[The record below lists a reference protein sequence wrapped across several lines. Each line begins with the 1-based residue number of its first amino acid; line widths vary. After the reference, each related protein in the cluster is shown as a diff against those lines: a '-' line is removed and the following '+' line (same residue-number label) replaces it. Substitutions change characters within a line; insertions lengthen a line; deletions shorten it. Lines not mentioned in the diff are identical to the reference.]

1 MLTAT
6 VTHEPAPLTGSV
18 VQDLY
23 GIGISTPWPLAGV
36 AARTAGTWEV
46 AFEQGEPEA
55 FAEARSAVPD
65 HLKGHWTQGA
75 ALPDGSRYR
84 RWENLFEFLVASDG
98 RQIRARF
105 LPDSSEE
112 AFLAYLLV
120 DALSF
125 SMIRLGREPL
135 HATAVHTDGGVVAF
149 IGRSGDGKSTLGALF
164 VQSGMPL
171 VTDDMLVTTAESD
184 WFVAHPGPPR
194 IKLYREM
201 ARLIFGDGWHGAPMN
216 PATDKLIV
224 PLKESQAPR
233 RPGVL
238 RALYLIG
245 TGQIGPAHT
254 RTGQTSVQPARPEIR
269 RLRPAEAF
277 PRILAATATHW
288 ADEPARLKAQFAF
301 VTRLVER
308 VPVNTL
314 VYPRNW
320 DQMASVRDAVLAD
333 LARRPE

>member
-1 MLTAT
+1 MLTAR
-6 VTHEPAPLTGSV
+6 VTHERAPRTGSV

-23 GIGISTPWPLAGV
+23 GIGIRTPWPIAGV
-36 AARTAGTWEV
+36 AARTTGTWEV
-46 AFEQGEPEA
+46 AFEQAELEA
-55 FAEARSAVPD
+55 FAEARRAVPD

-84 RWENLFEFLVASDG
+84 RWEKLFEFLVAPDG

-135 HATAVHTDGGVVAF
+135 HATAVHTDAGVVAF
-149 IGRSGDGKSTLGALF
+149 IGESGDGKSTLGALF

-171 VTDDMLVTTAESD
+171 VTDDMLVTTAEGD
-184 WFVAHPGPPR
+184 RFVAHPGPPR

-201 ARLIFGDGWHGAPMN
+201 ARLIFGDGWQGVPMN

-224 PLKESQAPR
+224 PLDEAQAPR
-233 RPGVL
+233 RPGAL

-245 TGQIGPAHT
+245 TGHSGPE
-254 RTGQTSVQPARPEIR
+254 VR

-277 PRILAATATHW
+277 PRILAATASHW
-288 ADEPARLKAQFAF
+288 ADDPARLKAQFAF

-314 VYPRNW
+314 VYPRNR
-320 DQMASVRDAVLAD
+320 DQMALVRDAVLAD
-333 LARRPE
+333 VARRPE

>member
-6 VTHEPAPLTGSV
+6 VTHERAPRTGSII
-18 VQDLY
+18 QDLY
-23 GIGISTPWPLAGV
+23 GVGINTPWPIGGV
-36 AARTAGTWEV
+36 AARTTGTWEV
-46 AFEQGEPEA
+46 AFEQAELEA
-55 FAEARSAVPD
+55 FAEARRAVPD
-65 HLKGHWTQGA
+65 RLKGHWTQGA

-84 RWENLFEFLVASDG
+84 RWENLFEFLVAADG
-98 RQIRARF
+98 RLVRARA

-135 HATAVHTDGGVVAF
+135 HATAVHTGSGVVAF
-149 IGRSGDGKSTLGALF
+149 IGESGDGKSTLGALF

-171 VTDDMLVTTAESD
+171 VTDDMLVTTAEGD
-184 WFVAHPGPPR
+184 RFVAHPGPPR

-201 ARLIFGDGWHGAPMN
+201 ARLIFGREWRGVPMN

-224 PLKESQAPR
+224 PLEEGQAPR

-245 TGQIGPAHT
+245 ADH
-254 RTGQTSVQPARPEIR
+254 TSVPAVRPDIR

-277 PRILAATATHW
+277 PRILAATASHW
-288 ADEPARLKAQFAF
+288 ADEPARLRAQFEF

-314 VYPRNW
+314 VYPRNG